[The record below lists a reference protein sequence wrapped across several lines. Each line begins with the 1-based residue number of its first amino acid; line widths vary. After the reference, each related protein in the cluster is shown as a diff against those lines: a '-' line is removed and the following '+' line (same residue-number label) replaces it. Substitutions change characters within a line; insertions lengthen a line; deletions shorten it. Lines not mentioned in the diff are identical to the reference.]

1 VLNNLYKSV
10 IIISLLSISNLQA
23 SQSGLTKHLT
33 EVSPQAIAPKLKL
46 EDTDEELIDIKSL
59 KGKVVLVNFWATWC
73 PPCRRE
79 INSLERLYST
89 LKNKGVVV
97 LAVNVGED
105 DATVLSFMND
115 VEPELTFS
123 VLFDKDSKTM
133 EKWGAIG
140 LPSTFIVNKKGK
152 IVYKAIGGRD
162 FDNKN
167 ILDKI
172 VFLTKEK

>member
-1 VLNNLYKSV
+1 VLNNLYKSL

-23 SQSGLTKHLT
+23 SQPELTKHLT
-33 EVSPQAIAPKLKL
+33 EVSAQVIAPKLKL

-79 INSLERLYST
+79 MNSLERLYST
-89 LKNKGVVV
+89 LKDKGVVV

-105 DATVLSFMND
+105 DDAVLSFMND

-133 EKWGAIG
+133 QKWGAIG
-140 LPSTFIVNKKGK
+140 LPSTFVLNRKGE
-152 IVYKAIGGRD
+152 IVYKAIGGRE

-172 VFLTKEK
+172 ISLTSDK

>member
-1 VLNNLYKSV
+1 ML
-10 IIISLLSISNLQA
+10 SLLTVLNLQA
-23 SQSGLTKHLT
+23 SQPGLTKHLT
-33 EVSPQAIAPKLKL
+33 TVSPSIIAPQLKL
-46 EDTDEELIDIKSL
+46 EDTDEELIDIKNL
-59 KGKVVLVNFWATWC
+59 KGKVVIVNFWATWC

-79 INSLERLYST
+79 MNSLERLYST

-105 DATVLSFMND
+105 DDAVLSFMND
-115 VEPELTFS
+115 IEPALTFT

-133 EKWGAIG
+133 QKWGAIG
-140 LPSTFIVNKKGK
+140 LPSTFVLNRKGE
-152 IVYKAIGGRD
+152 IVYKAIGGRE

-172 VFLTKEK
+172 ISLTSDK